1 MISKNRTMWQVQVKS
16 HTHYF
21 GTFLIQKNS
30 RRTYINY
37 YCTLL
42 LFIGILKKGALPQLH
57 KNYETFYR
65 PNSRWPA
72 TSPSI
77 LKKAGLRYS
86 ATKIHLGQLHSLTPL
101 PYMSRTDQLIQFVLP
116 NGISTL

>member
-1 MISKNRTMWQVQVKS
+1 MWQVQVKS

-72 TSPSI
+72 MSPSI
-77 LKKAGLRYS
+77 LKKAGLQYS
-86 ATKIHLGQLHSLTPL
+86 ATKIHLGQSEVPVQ
-101 PYMSRTDQLIQFVLP
+101 R
-116 NGISTL
+116 